1 MLCSII
7 DGVDLMAEEKKKEI
21 NVKFKFKPIY
31 AAAVV
36 AILAVIGVIYLA
48 TNSSAAP
55 TVVAIGDNVSVYYT
69 GTFQNGTVFDSNVGK
84 QPLTFIAG
92 SGQLIPGF
100 DQGVIGMALNQ
111 SKTITVPP
119 KEGYG
124 LVNQSLIVVVP
135 RSVFGNQS
143 ITVGMMVK
151 STGNGQ
157 QGLVTAVNATNVTID
172 FNPPLAGKTLI
183 FQVKVVAINKKL

>member
-1 MLCSII
+1 
-7 DGVDLMAEEKKKEI
+7 MAEEKKKEI